1 MKRLVI
7 AAIVAVLVT
16 ACASNDYNEPPY
28 GRRGGGGG
36 YGGDGGDGGTRATN
50 RPMAGGLDMLPPP
63 DWWHQPV
70 LADAVKL
77 TADQMTALDKI
88 AQDQG
93 NDVSRIET
101 DLTIAAR
108 DLRTQLDAPQA
119 NAADIVAAG
128 QRIRDLRNAMFDR
141 QLQLLAAER
150 AVLTLDQWHALQ
162 QQMQERRQQRNS
174 DYGPRRGGR
183 GMGGGRGRW
192 PGY

>member
-1 MKRLVI
+1 MRRV
-7 AAIVAVLVT
+7 AILAIFAVLV
-16 ACASNDYNEPPY
+16 AGCASNGYNEPPY
-28 GRRGGGGG
+28 GRRGGGG
-36 YGGDGGDGGTRATN
+36 DGGDGGTYAAN
-50 RPMAGGLDMLPPP
+50 RGGMAGALDMLPPP

-77 TADQMTALDKI
+77 TADQISALDKI
-88 AQDQG
+88 SQDQG
-93 NDVSRIET
+93 NDASRIET
-101 DLTIAAR
+101 DMNIAVR

-119 NAADIVAAG
+119 AAADIVTAG

-150 AVLTLDQWHALQ
+150 AVLTLDQWHTLQ
-162 QQMQERRQQRNS
+162 QQLQERRQQRNT
-174 DYGPRRGGR
+174 DYGRRGGR

>member
-1 MKRLVI
+1 
-7 AAIVAVLVT
+7 
-16 ACASNDYNEPPY
+16 
-28 GRRGGGGG
+28 
-36 YGGDGGDGGTRATN
+36 
-50 RPMAGGLDMLPPP
+50 MAGGLDMLPPP

-119 NAADIVAAG
+119 SAADIVTAG

-141 QLQLLAAER
+141 QLQRLAAER
-150 AVLTLDQWHALQ
+150 AVLTLDQWHTLQ
-162 QQMQERRQQRNS
+162 QQMRERRQQRNS